1 MKLRTIPLPTTPIPS
16 PTPMKTTKRGVV
28 WMPRKT
34 TTKDENVAL
43 YNARVFNYLNRNRS
57 ILNTQGGIR

>member
-1 MKLRTIPLPTTPIPS
+1 
-16 PTPMKTTKRGVV
+16 MKTTERGVV
-28 WMPRKT
+28 WMPTKT

-43 YNARVFNYLNRNRS
+43 INARFFNYLNRNRS

>member
-1 MKLRTIPLPTTPIPS
+1 MKVTKKGVTWKPRK
-16 PTPMKTTKRGVV
+16 MTTKN
-28 WMPRKT
+28 
-34 TTKDENVAL
+34 ENVAL

>member
-1 MKLRTIPLPTTPIPS
+1 
-16 PTPMKTTKRGVV
+16 MKTTKRGVT
-28 WMPRKT
+28 WKPRKT

-43 YNARVFNYLNRNRS
+43 YNASVFNYLNRRRS

>member
-1 MKLRTIPLPTTPIPS
+1 MKA
-16 PTPMKTTKRGVV
+16 TKRGVT
-28 WMPRKT
+28 WKPMKT

-57 ILNTQGGIR
+57 ILNTQGGIQ